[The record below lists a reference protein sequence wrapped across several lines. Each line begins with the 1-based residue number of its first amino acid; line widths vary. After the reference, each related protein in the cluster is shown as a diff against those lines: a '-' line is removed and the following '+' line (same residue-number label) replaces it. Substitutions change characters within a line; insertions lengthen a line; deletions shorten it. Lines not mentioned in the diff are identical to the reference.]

1 MKTITQKDF
10 RDLYPAP
17 DATKIQEMRRTLAA
31 LPDRNQ
37 EMPES
42 RENRPVLRKRRVAFI
57 LAAALMLIGI
67 TALAVGLFSG
77 TVVGW
82 GETPR
87 PFSEEELHLPPQE
100 EMDRVG
106 NYLSSC
112 PDDMLTAVIW
122 KDGSH
127 STFKDVQAVA
137 ESQEELLRIL
147 DAAGFPYPEN
157 LVPDGWTFI
166 GALVQYGCAPDA
178 CYELV
183 SEEEFGNGSYTAET
197 YRLNEK
203 DRILTGYT
211 IEIEKGSKQ
220 GRISVGASTK
230 ELVTGMNIVYPV
242 EDGVEAR
249 LVSVPGME
257 EAMFTAYNDHTDI
270 QMYRSLETP
279 VAVNVNWSSPDR
291 DVWTYDRLS
300 FDFTNVSLEEV
311 VRYFSGTP

>member
-1 MKTITQKDF
+1 MKTVTQKDF

-166 GALVQYGCAPDA
+166 GALVHYGCAPDA

-257 EAMFTAYNDHTDI
+257 EAMFTAYDDHTDI

>member
-1 MKTITQKDF
+1 MKTVTQKDF

-147 DAAGFPYPEN
+147 DAAGFPYP
-157 LVPDGWTFI
+157 
-166 GALVQYGCAPDA
+166 
-178 CYELV
+178 
-183 SEEEFGNGSYTAET
+183 
-197 YRLNEK
+197 
-203 DRILTGYT
+203 
-211 IEIEKGSKQ
+211 
-220 GRISVGASTK
+220 
-230 ELVTGMNIVYPV
+230 
-242 EDGVEAR
+242 
-249 LVSVPGME
+249 
-257 EAMFTAYNDHTDI
+257 
-270 QMYRSLETP
+270 
-279 VAVNVNWSSPDR
+279 
-291 DVWTYDRLS
+291 
-300 FDFTNVSLEEV
+300 
-311 VRYFSGTP
+311 